1 MRFSGSSSC
10 FPATVLVAAGILSLL
25 PVSGCHHPSTIAA
38 DHPVPVRLRTPNHV
52 EQPVSVSAGGQVEA
66 NITAMTAFEISGRV
80 ARVYVEEGQPVVK
93 GQVLAELDPA
103 DYKNAYDAA
112 SGQAEAAKATDL
124 KSQNGL
130 RPQELEQT
138 KIDFDRVQDEYQRMK
153 LLHDRKSLSDIDFHK
168 YEAAFLAARQRY
180 EMAKQGTR
188 YEEKQS
194 SSAQSHTAAAQMRE
208 ARKHLEDCRLRA
220 PISGFVGM
228 KKVDVGNMVSAGN
241 PVFSV
246 VDLNPVKVRVAIP
259 ESEIGRIATGAKAF
273 VTIPS
278 LDGKSF
284 EGRLEALGVA
294 ADSASRTYTAKI
306 AVENRDH
313 MLKAGMV
320 AQAKVFGTGHVNVLT
335 VPGAAVIRDARGVPQ
350 VYVYYPAQNRVFAR
364 RVEPADLLGDEVV
377 IKSGLQPTDQVVVA
391 GQQNVREG
399 SIARRVGGAQ

>member
-1 MRFSGSSSC
+1 
-10 FPATVLVAAGILSLL
+10 
-25 PVSGCHHPSTIAA
+25 
-38 DHPVPVRLRTPNHV
+38 
-52 EQPVSVSAGGQVEA
+52 
-66 NITAMTAFEISGRV
+66 
-80 ARVYVEEGQPVVK
+80 
-93 GQVLAELDPA
+93 
-103 DYKNAYDAA
+103 
-112 SGQAEAAKATDL
+112 
-124 KSQNGL
+124 
-130 RPQELEQT
+130 
-138 KIDFDRVQDEYQRMK
+138 
-153 LLHDRKSLSDIDFHK
+153 
-168 YEAAFLAARQRY
+168 
-180 EMAKQGTR
+180 
-188 YEEKQS
+188 
-194 SSAQSHTAAAQMRE
+194 MRE